1 MYYSINKDLGIYM
14 NISSHISDILED
26 NQIDALA
33 FIGDCASRLNIK
45 AFLIGGSVRD
55 LILGSE
61 LKDIDISIESHVQT
75 FIDSIPTQNV
85 EVLSI
90 SKFETAKIKIF
101 DQIIDLAM
109 TRSEFYYEP
118 ASLPEVAFSD
128 IH

>member
-26 NQIDALA
+26 NHIDALA

-45 AFLIGGSVRD
+45 AFLIGGAVRD

-101 DQIIDLAM
+101 DSSAK
-109 TRSEFYYEP
+109 
-118 ASLPEVAFSD
+118 
-128 IH
+128 